1 MLDIFFLMIRRPP
14 RSTRTYTLFPST
26 TLFRSHVGTHVD
38 ALCHISQDGRLH
50 GGVDAAHA
58 QTGGKFQAHGAETIE
73 PIVGRGVLIDVFA
86 ALGAHVAAPGYEIT
100 RHDLEQTVDR
110 LGIEVRRDDVVL
122 IRTGWGRRWDDH
134 DAFLD
139 WQGGLPGPGT
149 EAIERLVGSAP
160 KVVGSDTI
168 AFENLAPG
176 KGL

>member
-1 MLDIFFLMIRRPP
+1 MFFFFKQKTAYEMRI
-14 RSTRTYTLFPST
+14 SDWS
-26 TLFRSHVGTHVD
+26 SDVGSSD
-38 ALCHISQDGRLH
+38 L
-50 GGVDAAHA
+50 
-58 QTGGKFQAHGAETIE
+58 
-73 PIVGRGVLIDVFA
+73 VFA

-149 EAIERLVGSAP
+149 EAIERLVGFAP

-176 KGL
+176 KGLSELPEIGRAQV